1 MMHFSDIENLIMNIL
16 QDAGGKYLLPYQ
28 IFTRLRD
35 RDPVLGQR
43 IENEYPVQ
51 AGNPP
56 MGEGAGI
63 YYSPASFIA
72 HALNH
77 FYNGDN
83 YPQIDKRWFDTIDI
97 QVEGITPG
105 NKEGTSIWAW
115 TPDNVR

>member
-1 MMHFSDIENLIMNIL
+1 MMHFHEVENLVLRIL
-16 QDAGGKYLLPYQ
+16 QNTGGLYLFPYQ
-28 IFTRLRD
+28 IFIRLKGI
-35 RDPVLGQR
+35 DPALGQR

-51 AGNPP
+51 TGNPP

-77 FYNGDN
+77 FHDSNN
-83 YPQIDKRWFDTIDI
+83 YPDLDKRWFDSNGIEI
-97 QVEGITPG
+97 EGIRPG

-115 TPDNVR
+115 NPRTN

>member
-1 MMHFSDIENLIMNIL
+1 
-16 QDAGGKYLLPYQ
+16 
-28 IFTRLRD
+28 
-35 RDPVLGQR
+35 
-43 IENEYPVQ
+43 
-51 AGNPP
+51 